1 MSAPYALFSAAA
13 VADFVTDLTG
23 NQPAWVRNDNI
34 SVYDLITPD
43 RVVRANYSTSENNL
57 ASPEARRFLLGVVGG
72 NEVSKLGGNPQDI
85 ESDLSWRTRPLTKCP
100 GREYHPSA
108 PGATELKYD
117 NRKTKLSINIQPIH
131 LKEAQPWAYPVTYA
145 PLPLKK
151 ETCGRPEK
159 Y

>member
-1 MSAPYALFSAAA
+1 MAAFHAVFSAPA
-13 VADFVTDLTG
+13 VADFVDELTG
-23 NQPAWVRNDNI
+23 NQPAWVRDDNI

-43 RVVRANYSTSENNL
+43 RLVRANYSTSENNL
-57 ASPEARRFLLGVVGG
+57 ASPVAKRHILGLVGG

-100 GREYHPSA
+100 GREYKPSA

-117 NRKTKLSINIQPIH
+117 NRKTHLRINIQPIN
-131 LKEAQPWAYPVTYA
+131 LPEYQFLSFPVTYG

>member
-1 MSAPYALFSAAA
+1 MAAFHAVFSAPAAA
-13 VADFVTDLTG
+13 DYIDELAG
-23 NQPAWVRNDNI
+23 RQPAWVRDDNI

-43 RVVRANYSTSENNL
+43 RLVRQNYSISENNL
-57 ASPEARRFLLGVVGG
+57 ASPEPRRFVLGVVGG

-108 PGATELKYD
+108 PGATEIKYN
-117 NRKTKLSINIQPIH
+117 NRKTDLRINIQPIH
-131 LKEAQPWAYPVTYA
+131 LKEAQPWAYPVTYG

>member
-1 MSAPYALFSAAA
+1 MAAFHAVFSAPAAA
-13 VADFVTDLTG
+13 EFVDELTG
-23 NQPAWVRNDNI
+23 NQPSWVREDNI

-43 RVVRANYSTSENNL
+43 RLVRQNYSTSENNL
-57 ASPEARRFLLGVVGG
+57 ASPAPRRFLLGVVGG

-108 PGATELKYD
+108 PGATELKYN
-117 NRKTKLSINIQPIH
+117 NRKTHLSINVQPIH